1 MLDLIHHPFHGALA
15 DTFVDPFALNRRRRC
30 WHHDVFDDMDR
41 TVAQMLD
48 GNFGDFMKDAHLQ
61 QDRMHRHAIEQH
73 DWARRNIAG
82 SGDGTTAH
90 HVVHRR
96 QHSRDS
102 SGRERFCEHRAID
115 GRYRTLRWDTNDVDE
130 CGEVR
135 RHITSGVEA
144 DAGRTSMNM
153 NMNKLQEA
161 SGDGSAEQAFDEDA
175 FERDWRAA
183 GFCHDA
189 EASGVPAPRELP
201 TSHCTPLRSQQEQ
214 QQQSGV
220 EVTDKD
226 SEGHVSDSPD
236 SDNED
241 ESKMEH
247 EDATPLFETRA
258 PGQHH

>member
-1 MLDLIHHPFHGALA
+1 MG
-15 DTFVDPFALNRRRRC
+15 FAE
-30 WHHDVFDDMDR
+30 
-41 TVAQMLD
+41 MLD
-48 GNFGDFMKDAHLQ
+48 GNFGDFMNDAHLQ
-61 QDRMHRHAIEQH
+61 QDCAHRRAIEQH
-73 DWARRNIAG
+73 EWARSIAG
-82 SGDGTTAH
+82 GGDGSTAR

-96 QHSRDS
+96 QHTCDS

-130 CGEVR
+130 RGEVR
-135 RHITSGVEA
+135 RHTTSGVEA

-153 NMNKLQEA
+153 NMNMLQEA
-161 SGDGSAEQAFDEDA
+161 SGDGSTEQAFDEDA

-189 EASGVPAPRELP
+189 ETDGVPTPQQLP
-201 TSHCTPLRSQQEQ
+201 TSHPTPLRSQQDQ

-220 EVTDKD
+220 EMTDKD

-247 EDATPLFETRA
+247 EDAAPLFETRA
-258 PGQHH
+258 PASTAEPAMIDLHAASSKK